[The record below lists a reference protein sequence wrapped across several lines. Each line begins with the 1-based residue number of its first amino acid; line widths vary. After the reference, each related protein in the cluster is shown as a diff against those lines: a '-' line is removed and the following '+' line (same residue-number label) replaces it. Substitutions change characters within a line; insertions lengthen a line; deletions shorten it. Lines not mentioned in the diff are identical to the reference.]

1 MRDFLCNFIWSCKN
15 NVLYLRIKFII
26 MEKQNNPHVYPSSQI
41 NWNESIIQNRTVYE
55 SQEEGI
61 TLRDMYANSAMQSLV
76 SNTRGRDTY
85 IDSTVVA
92 ELARHSY
99 QIADAMLKAR
109 EK

>member
-1 MRDFLCNFIWSCKN
+1 MKYKEQHLNFMT
-15 NVLYLRIKFII
+15 

-76 SNTRGRDTY
+76 SKRDTSYDTRGRDTY